1 MPTRILLIDDDQ
13 VDRTAVRRALAK
25 SGLAHDLTEAPD
37 GTTGL
42 RLAQG
47 QAYDCILLDY
57 RLPDVDT
64 FELLA
69 SLLSPTGG
77 NQAVLMLTGEDD
89 PDVAFRLMRA
99 GALDYLSKGEA
110 TPSSLARAIRYAKA
124 RREFLA
130 ELSTAR
136 SEAEAKS
143 QELDTLNQQKSLL
156 FSIIAHDLRNP
167 FQALLGLSDIL
178 GKAVAERDQATI
190 ERRAKGIQEA
200 AAQAYGLME
209 GLFAWASLQ
218 MDTIAVTLGD
228 IDLEDVAAEVVRGAA
243 ENASEKGLGLTAEC
257 AGLHVRGH
265 RDMLA
270 AVLRNLVSNAVKF
283 TLPGGTIA
291 VAARP
296 HGDGV
301 EISVSDTGVGMP
313 ADRVA
318 DLFRLDRRAT
328 TNGTAGERGSGLGL
342 LLCRDLVERQGSIL
356 TVESVP
362 GRGTTFCF
370 ILPGPAEAKES
381 LPTHL
386 GSEPPHPRLEPSPR
400 PRDLASA
407 DEPRA

>member
-13 VDRTAVRRALAK
+13 VDRAAVRRALAK
-25 SGLAHDLTEAPD
+25 SGLTHELTEAPD

-47 QAYDCILLDY
+47 HAFDCVLLDY

-69 SLLSPTGG
+69 TLLSPAGG
-77 NQAVLMLTGEDD
+77 SQAVLMLTGEDD
-89 PDVAFRLMRA
+89 PDVAFKLMRA
-99 GALDYLSKGEA
+99 GALDYLSKVEA

-136 SEAEAKS
+136 REAEAKS

-167 FQALLGLSDIL
+167 FQALLGLSNVL
-178 GKAVAERDQATI
+178 SQAVAERDHATV

-200 AAQAYGLME
+200 ASRAYGLME
-209 GLFAWASLQ
+209 SLFAWASLQ
-218 MDTIAVTLGD
+218 MDTVTVTLAD
-228 IDLEDVAAEVVRGAA
+228 VDLGEVADEVLKGAS
-243 ENASEKGLGLTAEC
+243 ENAAGKGLTLKADC
-257 AGLHVRGH
+257 AGLRVRAH

-283 TLPGGTIA
+283 TLPGGTVAIA
-291 VAARP
+291 GRR
-296 HGDGV
+296 HGEGV
-301 EISVSDTGVGMP
+301 EVSISDTGVGMA
-313 ADRVA
+313 ADKVA
-318 DLFRLDRRAT
+318 DLFRLDRRTT

-342 LLCRDLVERQGSIL
+342 LLCRDLVERQGGNL
-356 TVESVP
+356 GAESHP
-362 GRGTTFCF
+362 GQGTTFRF
-370 ILPGPAEAKES
+370 TLPEAVAKDR
-381 LPTHL
+381 HL
-386 GSEPPHPRLEPSPR
+386 ALVMS
-400 PRDLASA
+400 
-407 DEPRA
+407 

>member
-25 SGLAHDLTEAPD
+25 SGLAHELTEAPD
-37 GTTGL
+37 GTSGL
-42 RLAQG
+42 RIAEG
-47 QAYDCILLDY
+47 RAFDCVLLDY

-69 SLLSPTGG
+69 TLLSPAGG

-89 PDVAFRLMRA
+89 PDIAFRLMRA

-136 SEAEAKS
+136 REAEAKS
-143 QELDTLNQQKSLL
+143 QELDILNQQKSLL

-167 FQALLGLSDIL
+167 FQALLGLSDVL
-178 GKAVAERDQATI
+178 GKAVTERDHPTI
-190 ERRAKGIQEA
+190 ERRARGIQEA

-228 IDLEDVAAEVVRGAA
+228 VDLEDVTEEVLKGAS
-243 ENASEKGLGLTAEC
+243 ENADDKGLSLKADC
-257 AGLHVRGH
+257 AGLCVTAH

-283 TLPGGTIA
+283 TLPEGTIA
-291 VAARP
+291 VTARAL
-296 HGDGV
+296 GEDV
-301 EISVSDTGVGMP
+301 EISVSDTGVGMAP
-313 ADRVA
+313 DKVA
-318 DLFRLDRRAT
+318 DLFRLDRRST

-342 LLCRDLVERQGSIL
+342 LLCRDLVERQGGTL
-356 TVESVP
+356 TVMSVP
-362 GRGTTFCF
+362 DQGTTFSF
-370 ILPGPAEAKES
+370 RLPVTATEDRS
-381 LPTHL
+381 LPLT
-386 GSEPPHPRLEPSPR
+386 
-400 PRDLASA
+400 AA
-407 DEPRA
+407 

>member
-25 SGLAHDLTEAPD
+25 SGLAHELTEAPD

-42 RLAQG
+42 KLAEG
-47 QAYDCILLDY
+47 QAFDCVLLDY

-69 SLLSPTGG
+69 SLLSPAGG
-77 NQAVLMLTGEDD
+77 AQAVLMLTGEDD

-99 GALDYLSKGEA
+99 GALDYLAKGEA

-136 SEAEAKS
+136 REAEAKS

-167 FQALLGLSDIL
+167 FQALLGLSNVL
-178 GKAVAERDQATI
+178 SQAVAERDHATV
-190 ERRAKGIQEA
+190 ERRARGIQEA

-218 MDTIAVTLGD
+218 MDTVTVTLGD
-228 IDLEDVAAEVVRGAA
+228 VDMAVVAEEVLKGAA
-243 ENASEKGLGLTAEC
+243 ENASDKGLSLKAEC
-257 AGLHVRGH
+257 SGLRVHGH

-283 TLPGGTIA
+283 TLPGGTITI
-291 VAARP
+291 AARRQR
-296 HGDGV
+296 DGV
-301 EISVSDTGVGMP
+301 EVTVSDTGVGMA
-313 ADRVA
+313 ADKVA
-318 DLFRLDRRAT
+318 DLFRLDRRTT

-342 LLCRDLVERQGSIL
+342 LLCRDLVARQGGVL
-356 TVESVP
+356 TVISVP
-362 GRGTTFCF
+362 DQGTTFSLT
-370 ILPGPAEAKES
+370 LPEAVLEERQLS
-381 LPTHL
+381 L
-386 GSEPPHPRLEPSPR
+386 
-400 PRDLASA
+400 AA
-407 DEPRA
+407 N